1 MAHAVRRWPLT
12 TEVRVRARINSF
24 RICGGQSCIV
34 TVFSP
39 TFSVSPVSLIP
50 PWLIMLIYHLGDEQ
64 WRESDWIT
72 LPRHYAVLEVA
83 VERCSYNKMINLSFH
98 EQLT

>member
-1 MAHAVRRWPLT
+1 MAQAVIRRYLT
-12 TEVRVRARINSF
+12 AEARVRAWVSPCE
-24 RICGGQSCIV
+24 ICDGQSGTGAGC
-34 TVFSP
+34 SP